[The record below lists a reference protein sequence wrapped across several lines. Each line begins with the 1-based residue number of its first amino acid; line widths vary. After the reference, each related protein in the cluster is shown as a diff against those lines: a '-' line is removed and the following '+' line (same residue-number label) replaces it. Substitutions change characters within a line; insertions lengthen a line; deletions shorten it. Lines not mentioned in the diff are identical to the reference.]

1 MEVFLGLLGML
12 AIAWILLGPILFFTQ
27 SSRLSDLTQELARLR
42 REIDKLKA
50 QPPAPRR
57 DTPLPSVTTSAPQ
70 PPKPQWDREKSRPTV
85 LPGKAAPAHSDEP
98 IVTVPAAEVEVV
110 STDPITP
117 QPAASQEIW
126 DKLREQQAERNTQK
140 ADVSAV
146 TVAISHSDSQ
156 TEPVAVINAAAH
168 NEQNPPPEKAAR
180 DTGSFEELVASQ
192 WLSWVGAVA
201 VMVGAGLFLKYAINE
216 GWLGHTGRVAL
227 GILAGVA
234 TFVGAAFAMK
244 KDYRVLTEGLA
255 GAAMGILYFS
265 LFAASDHL
273 YNLLPVNAVYAGMI
287 LVTTAGLSFAGVF
300 ASQPTAVLA
309 MLGGFL
315 TPIMLSRGGG
325 TVTALF
331 SYILILDL
339 GVLGLATF
347 RSWGKLHL
355 LNFFGTLLMWL
366 GWLAGGYKAADLG
379 ITVFWISVFGILF
392 SLLGMWRHVIRK
404 EISSN
409 QDTVLMLLNPIAYFG
424 ALYVLTKAE
433 YSQYHGLFAL
443 LVAAYYLGLG
453 AFGYLRNP
461 GQTQVVVTL
470 VGVGLSFV
478 TLAVPLQ
485 LSGHWIVIAW
495 AVESLLLIEIG
506 LRYEKPGFRLTGFL
520 LLTVVQVHMILYAGG
535 TLSGPRDFH
544 TGFVR
549 RMWETPVSVE
559 PARSALGGV
568 INGRSLSFA
577 INAIVLAILAWEYR
591 RREKTDY
598 MARSEEAYQRLG
610 IKTGVPDA
618 SKVSA
623 ILIPLVPVIVLVMGL
638 LETFVHGVRASWSVA
653 THLSVLPIW
662 LSLFAL
668 ATIVAYRRM
677 MDVTSLG
684 GLSKFLYG
692 VTGCLFLVFFLTRFP
707 DWSSDAG
714 ALWGWT
720 LFNPRGLG
728 FLSALTA
735 TLVGAM
741 QFSRCGP
748 DEHDGKQIAA
758 TLTVAVPLV
767 LLGMCLTE
775 TFAFGQRHSWIW
787 ATQMAQVT
795 IWLSVFSVGTL
806 IAARKLS
813 DSRPLTLQSGLF
825 YCGTI
830 LLAATLIV
838 CSLGDIVARGQTV
851 TLETYAHVL
860 ANPRTLALFV
870 SGVALA
876 LGAFGHSRSLHRD
889 ERLMVA
895 LKVSIPLTALMLCLL
910 ECYAYGRRDSWIW
923 AAYVSA
929 TGIVVALLT
938 VPTRLAG
945 VKLDREPRWVFAMSQ
960 LFFVASAAI
969 ISFLFMGT
977 LMTWSGA
984 AASVGPAWRI
994 PFMNPRGVAFL
1005 LTIAAGLVC
1014 RKLLPPES
1022 KTPDASVKIPTM
1034 EGAPLAWFSYAVT
1047 FLMFTI
1053 EVYALGKQLG
1063 WGTATSLAVTGTWL
1077 GLAIATVVG
1086 GIIWRSAEVRMCALG
1101 VFGLT
1106 TAKVFLYDVWY
1117 LDPKIRTV
1125 AFVGLGVALMA
1136 TSFLYRRYRERI
1148 KDWIKPTSL
1157 LLAAGLLW
1165 GSGVATAD
1173 ETETADLSTQFTHRF
1188 EIAPVSPAPMSSTFD
1203 PEFIRI
1209 PVTGEIYAA
1218 SRRGLD
1224 DLRLLVV
1231 DAEGV
1236 STQIPYVLV
1245 TPQDEFGEADRSL
1258 TIEQH
1263 ETQDGRTRVL
1273 LSAKSIEAP
1282 LDSIQLTVQCPDT
1295 EYVRPIELFGSNE
1308 REGDWRLL
1316 VNTAYLIDRRRDALR
1331 LIEST
1336 IPCPS
1341 SQFRYYKLEIDNQG
1355 RTPVSVTEA
1364 RAHLVRRRSAPRV
1377 SYPITVESSAQLQ
1390 LKTSEALLTL
1400 PGPVPIEKVEFDISG
1415 VEEYHRAAEL
1425 SVLTETRTTPLMNLQ
1440 LFHLNGVTLGHVA
1453 TATFA
1458 SQPIRQM
1465 RLTIQNGDDKPLNV
1479 TAARAFGIEWS
1490 IVVPTKS
1497 IVGRDAA
1504 LYVGGAVSAPS
1515 YDLARISQIPDV
1527 ERIASVSVTGG
1538 ARNPA
1543 YREVVP
1549 RKPWAE
1555 EHSTL
1560 VWVFVFAGVI
1570 VLSGVAIQLLK
1581 VAAASEQAAN
1591 PTSGSEA

>member
-27 SSRLSDLTQELARLR
+27 ASRLGDLTQELGRLR
-42 REIDKLKA
+42 REIDKLKS
-50 QPPAPRR
+50 QPPVPRAEKPVSTTPSPAPYS
-57 DTPLPSVTTSAPQ
+57 DKPL
-70 PPKPQWDREKSRPTV
+70 WDREKSRPTT
-85 LPGKAAPAHSDEP
+85 LPGQRSHEQRSHEQSAAAS
-98 IVTVPAAEVEVV
+98 EVV
-110 STDPITP
+110 PTDEIELVSPTVVEPSPSVPEPVI
-117 QPAASQEIW
+117 SQ
-126 DKLREQQAERNTQK
+126 LREQQEQRKKDHPTIPAAVAASRPAPAEPQVPQ
-140 ADVSAV
+140 VSE
-146 TVAISHSDSQ
+146 TD
-156 TEPVAVINAAAH
+156 EPAT
-168 NEQNPPPEKAAR
+168 PSKAAR

-227 GILAGVA
+227 GILGGVA

-244 KDYRVLTEGLA
+244 KDYRVLAEGLA

-265 LFAASDHL
+265 LFAASEHL
-273 YNLLPVNAVYAGMI
+273 YNLLPMNAVYAGMI
-287 LVTTAGLSFAGVF
+287 LVTAAGLSFAGVF

-366 GWLAGGYKAADLG
+366 GWLGGGYKAEDLG

-392 SLLGMWRHVIRK
+392 SLLGMWRHIIRK
-404 EISSN
+404 EVSSN

-424 ALYVLTKAE
+424 ALYLLTKAD

-485 LSGHWIVIAW
+485 LAGHWIVIAW
-495 AVESLLLIEIG
+495 ALESLLLIEIG

-549 RMWETPVSVE
+549 RMWEAPVSVE

-623 ILIPLVPVIVLVMGL
+623 ILIPMVPVIVLVMGL
-638 LETFVHGVRASWSVA
+638 LETFVHGVRSSWSVA

-677 MDVTSLG
+677 MDVTTLG

-758 TLTVAVPLV
+758 TLTLGVPLV

-775 TFAFGQRHSWIW
+775 TFAYGQRHSWIW
-787 ATQMAQVT
+787 ATQLAQVT

-825 YCGTI
+825 FCGTI
-830 LLAATLIV
+830 LLAGTMAAL
-838 CSLGDIVARGQTV
+838 SFGDIVGRGQTV
-851 TLETYAHVL
+851 TLETYSRVL
-860 ANPRTLALFV
+860 ANPRTLTLFV

-889 ERLMVA
+889 EKLMVA
-895 LKVSIPLTALMLCLL
+895 LKVSIPLSALMLCLL
-910 ECYAYGRRDSWIW
+910 ECYAYGRRDHWIW
-923 AAYVSA
+923 TAYVSA
-929 TGIVVALLT
+929 TGIVLALLT

-945 VKLDREPRWVFAMSQ
+945 VKLDREPRWVFGMSQ
-960 LFFVASAAI
+960 FFFVGLSAVIAI
-969 ISFLFMGT
+969 LFLGT
-977 LMTWSGA
+977 LVTWRGV
-984 AASVGPAWRI
+984 AASVGSIWQI
-994 PFMNPRGVAFL
+994 PFFNPRGLAFL

-1014 RKLLPPES
+1014 RKLLPPET
-1022 KTPDASVKIPTM
+1022 KTPDESVKIPTM
-1034 EGAPLAWFSYAVT
+1034 EGVPLAWFSYAVT

-1053 EVYALGKQLG
+1053 EVYALGTQRG

-1077 GLAIATVVG
+1077 GLAIATVGG
-1086 GIIWRSAEVRMCALG
+1086 GIVWRSAEVRMCALG

-1125 AFVGLGVALMA
+1125 AFIGLGVALMA

-1148 KDWIKPTSL
+1148 KDWIKPMSL

-1165 GSGVATAD
+1165 GTGIAQAD
-1173 ETETADLSTQFTHRF
+1173 EPAAPDLSTQFTHRF
-1188 EIAPVSPAPMSSTFD
+1188 EIAPVGPGLIGENFD

-1209 PVTGEIYAA
+1209 PVTAEIYAA
-1218 SRRGLD
+1218 SRRQLD

-1231 DAEGV
+1231 DSEGI

-1245 TPQDEFGEADRSL
+1245 TPRDELGAADRVL
-1258 TIEQH
+1258 LIEKQ
-1263 ETQDGRTRVL
+1263 ETQDGRTQVIL
-1273 LSAKSIEAP
+1273 KADSMEAP
-1282 LDSIQLTVQCPDT
+1282 LESLHLTVQCPDA
-1295 EYVRPIELFGSNE
+1295 EYVRPLELFGSNE

-1316 VNTAYLIDRRRDALR
+1316 VNMAHLIDRRRDSLR
-1331 LIEST
+1331 LVEST
-1336 IPCPS
+1336 IACPS
-1341 SQFRYYKLEIDNQG
+1341 SQFRYYKLEIDNQSHA
-1355 RTPVSVTEA
+1355 PVHVTEA

-1377 SYPITVESSAQLQ
+1377 SYPVQVNSSVRFDLKISEVEA
-1390 LKTSEALLTL
+1390 TL
-1400 PGPVPIEKVEFDISG
+1400 PGPVPLERVEFDVAG
-1415 VEEYHRAAEL
+1415 ADEYHRAADLAVL
-1425 SVLTETRTTPLMNLQ
+1425 SDTQTTPLMNLQ
-1440 LFHLNGVTLGHVA
+1440 LFHLEGVTPGHVA
-1453 TATFA
+1453 TAAFP
-1458 SQPIRQM
+1458 SQPIRRL
-1465 RLTIQNGDDKPLNV
+1465 RLTIQNGDDKPLSV
-1479 TAARAFGIEWS
+1479 SAARAFGIERS

-1497 IVGRDAA
+1497 ITGREVA

-1527 ERIASVSVTGG
+1527 ERIVTVSVTTG

-1543 YREVVP
+1543 YREVLP

-1570 VLSGVAIQLLK
+1570 VLSAIAIQLLK
-1581 VAAASEQAAN
+1581 VAAASEQMAN
-1591 PTSGSEA
+1591 PPTS